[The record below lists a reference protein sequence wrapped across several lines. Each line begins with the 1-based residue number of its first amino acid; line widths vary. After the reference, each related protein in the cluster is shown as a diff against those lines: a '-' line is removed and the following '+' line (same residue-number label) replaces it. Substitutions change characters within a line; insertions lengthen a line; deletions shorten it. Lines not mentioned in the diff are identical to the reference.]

1 MNKAVIYARYSSD
14 SQTEQSIEG
23 QLRVCKEFA
32 ERNGFVIVKEYIDRA
47 KTGTNDN
54 RPAFQQMIFDSKNK
68 SFNFVL
74 VYKLDRF
81 SRNRYD
87 SAINTMA
94 LSKNGVK
101 VISATENISDKPEG
115 RLLENVIIGINEY
128 YSAELSQKVKR
139 GLKESRIKGQF
150 TGGRTPYGYNVENL
164 KLSINETQ
172 ANIVR
177 LMFDEYLSGKKI
189 KDIVVMLKDKGIKN
203 GYGKDWSINSVSRV
217 LRNENYK
224 GVVYADDT
232 VYTNIYPAIVSEEI
246 FDEVNARLKVS
257 KRTSAHHK
265 TEVNY
270 LLSGKLI
277 CGKCGGLMTGD
288 CGKGKLGT
296 IYNYYKCFTKKK
308 NKSKCDKKSIPQQ
321 YIEDIVFEATQNF
334 LQSANL
340 KAIAKETTNS
350 YNKFIEKDL
359 ILENLN
365 KELQENNKKLANLL
379 RALENGIFNDT
390 TNDRMRELEIANKE
404 LKEKIISRE
413 MLTIKPLDENIVYA
427 YLCSFKDL
435 DYSLNN
441 AKQRLIDMFVSRVV
455 LYDNECFIYF
465 NISDDKGTH
474 LKLSEQPDFE
484 QESEFLTKKEQPEHK
499 CSDCYHLAEREGFE
513 PSGPCDPQVFET
525 CTLDHSDIFPKF

>member
-1 MNKAVIYARYSSD
+1 MIKAVIYARYSSD

-177 LMFDEYLSGKKI
+177 LMFNEYMSGKKI
-189 KDIVVMLKDKGIKN
+189 KDIVLMLKDKG
-203 GYGKDWSINSVSRV
+203 Y
-217 LRNENYK
+217 
-224 GVVYADDT
+224 
-232 VYTNIYPAIVSEEI
+232 
-246 FDEVNARLKVS
+246 
-257 KRTSAHHK
+257 
-265 TEVNY
+265 
-270 LLSGKLI
+270 
-277 CGKCGGLMTGD
+277 
-288 CGKGKLGT
+288 
-296 IYNYYKCFTKKK
+296 
-308 NKSKCDKKSIPQQ
+308 
-321 YIEDIVFEATQNF
+321 
-334 LQSANL
+334 
-340 KAIAKETTNS
+340 
-350 YNKFIEKDL
+350 
-359 ILENLN
+359 
-365 KELQENNKKLANLL
+365 
-379 RALENGIFNDT
+379 
-390 TNDRMRELEIANKE
+390 
-404 LKEKIISRE
+404 
-413 MLTIKPLDENIVYA
+413 
-427 YLCSFKDL
+427 
-435 DYSLNN
+435 
-441 AKQRLIDMFVSRVV
+441 
-455 LYDNECFIYF
+455 
-465 NISDDKGTH
+465 
-474 LKLSEQPDFE
+474 
-484 QESEFLTKKEQPEHK
+484 
-499 CSDCYHLAEREGFE
+499 
-513 PSGPCDPQVFET
+513 
-525 CTLDHSDIFPKF
+525 

>member
-23 QLRVCKEFA
+23 QVRVCKEYA
-32 ERNGFVIVKEYIDRA
+32 ERNGFVIVNEYIDRA
-47 KTGTNDN
+47 MTGTNDK
-54 RPAFQQMIFDSKNK
+54 RPALQQMLYDSKDK
-68 SFNFVL
+68 SFNFVI

-87 SAINTMA
+87 SAVNRAI
-94 LSKNGVK
+94 LVKNGVK
-101 VISATENISDKPEG
+101 LLSATENISDAPEG
-115 RLLENVIIGINEY
+115 ILLDSVLVGLAEY
-128 YSAELSQKVKR
+128 YSVELSQKVKR

-164 KLSINETQ
+164 KITIDETQ

-177 LMFDEYLSGKKI
+177 LMFDEYLAGKKI

-232 VYTNIYPAIVSEEI
+232 IYTNIYPAIVSEEI
-246 FDEVNARLKVS
+246 FDEVNTRLKVS

-288 CGKGKLGT
+288 SGKGKLGT

-308 NKSKCDKKSIPQQ
+308 NKAKCDKKSIPQK
-321 YIEDIVFEATQNF
+321 YIEDIVLEATQNF
-334 LQSANL
+334 LLSVNL
-340 KAIAKETTNS
+340 KAIAKETTDS

-390 TNDRMRELEIANKE
+390 TNDKMRELEIANKE

-413 MLTIKPLDENIVYA
+413 MLTIKPLDENLVYA

-441 AKQRLIDMFVSRVV
+441 AIQRLIDMFVIV
-455 LYDNECFIYF
+455 LFCLMM
-465 NISDDKGTH
+465 SV
-474 LKLSEQPDFE
+474 LST
-484 QESEFLTKKEQPEHK
+484 LILVMIKERN
-499 CSDCYHLAEREGFE
+499 LN
-513 PSGPCDPQVFET
+513 
-525 CTLDHSDIFPKF
+525 